1 MHQLYEVLFD
11 YFPHSNLDITAD
23 MERRLSLWFCTNMRV
38 LEFLSLKQCEAML
51 E

>member
-23 MERRLSLWFCTNMRV
+23 MERKIVIVV
-38 LEFLSLKQCEAML
+38 LHKHEGPGVSQSETM
-51 E
+51 

>member
-23 MERRLSLWFCTNMRV
+23 MEKIVIVV
-38 LEFLSLKQCEAML
+38 LHKHEGPGVSQSETM
-51 E
+51 

>member
-11 YFPHSNLDITAD
+11 YFPHSNLDEQQTWRED
-23 MERRLSLWFCTNMRV
+23 CHLWFCTNMRV
-38 LEFLSLKQCEAML
+38 LEFLSLKQCVAVL